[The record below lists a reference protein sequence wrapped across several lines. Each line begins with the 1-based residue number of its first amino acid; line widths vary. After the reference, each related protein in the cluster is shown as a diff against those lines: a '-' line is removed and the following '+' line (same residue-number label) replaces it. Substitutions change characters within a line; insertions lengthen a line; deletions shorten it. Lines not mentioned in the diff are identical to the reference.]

1 MIIDWQQ
8 IDTVLLDMDGT
19 LLDLHYDNY
28 YWVEHLPKL
37 YADKHGMSV
46 DLAKQKIKPILA
58 AKFGQLEW
66 YCTDYWSNEFDIDI
80 AKTKAAYDVAQK
92 ISFRPHAEKF
102 LEFLNQQGKQVWMVT
117 NAHRDVLDIKCERL
131 ELVPYFEHLIS
142 SHDFGFSKEH
152 LHFWQALKHA
162 FPFDPERSLFVDDSV
177 PILRTAQDFG
187 IKHLR
192 AISHPDSQKPEK
204 NTEEFMDLPMQQV
217 FLSKA

>member
-37 YADKHGMSV
+37 YADKH
-46 DLAKQKIKPILA
+46 DLSIDQAKRTITPILA
-58 AKFGQLEW
+58 AKYGQLEW
-66 YCTDYWSNEFDIDI
+66 YSTDYWSNEFDIDI
-80 AKTKAAYDVAQK
+80 ATTKAAYDVAQK

-102 LEFLNQQGKQVWMVT
+102 LEFLNKSGKQVWMVT
-117 NAHRDVLDIKCERL
+117 NAHRDVLTIKCDRL
-131 ELVPYFEHLIS
+131 VLEPHFEHLIS
-142 SHDFGFSKEH
+142 SHDFGFSKEQT
-152 LHFWQALKHA
+152 HFWQALKDA

-204 NTEEFMDLPMQQV
+204 DTEEFLDMPMAN
-217 FLSKA
+217 LI